1 MKGGEFLDT
10 NIHIYSIDTAS
21 LPKKKVAMQ
30 LVDRVFCEQ
39 TGTISIQV
47 FCEFFW
53 LATRKIKNPLSSD
66 KANSIIKNL
75 STWNVHSPNYENIEN
90 AIKKVSKYKISFWD
104 AMILESAAAMNCHTL
119 WSEDLHDGAV
129 DDGVCVRNPFNP
141 IRLGGSSTSNNPN

>member
-1 MKGGEFLDT
+1 MKDGEFLDT
-10 NIHIYSIDTAS
+10 NIHIYSIDTTDVQKHEIAT
-21 LPKKKVAMQ
+21 Q
-30 LVDRVFCEQ
+30 LINSVFENH
-39 TGTISIQV
+39 TGVISIQV

-53 LATRKIKNPLSSD
+53 VSTSKIKNPLTPA

-75 STWNVHSPNYENIEN
+75 SSWNVHSPNYENIEN

-129 DDGVCVRNPFNP
+129 YDEVRVRNPFNP
-141 IRLGGSSTSNNPN
+141 N